1 MRKVSIGLVLVSIAF
16 IFQYCSSSKKAK
28 ATRFVVTYENS
39 VSTIIQENC
48 APCHIA
54 GKGNKKPLN
63 NYTAASSSIEEI
75 IARTQKNPGER
86 GFMPMMH
93 PKLADSTINL
103 FVQWKTSGLKEK

>member
-1 MRKVSIGLVLVSIAF
+1 MQKISIAFILISTAF
-16 IFQYCSSSKKAK
+16 IFQYCSSSKKAHAAK
-28 ATRFVVTYENS
+28 FTVTYENS
-39 VSTIIQENC
+39 VSTIIQGSC

-63 NYTAASSSIEEI
+63 NYTAAGSTIDEI
-75 IARTQKNPGER
+75 IARIQKNPGER